1 MPDFTDKQ
9 VKEEYKKYSKNV
21 SEGDVNDVLNKEN
34 EILGK
39 AHGPLEKFAQ
49 DIKLLFS
56 IIKDYAN
63 GTYREIPWVTIAG
76 IVGTLLYVFSPIDLI
91 PDFIPVLGL
100 TDDAAVVALC
110 LAGIS
115 KDLEKYRKWKNSN
128 ANYRII
134 ENKNSGKK
142 LISNNNKNKKK

>member
-1 MPDFTDKQ
+1 MARFTDEQ
-9 VKEEYKKYSKNV
+9 VKDEYDKYSKNV
-21 SEGDVNDVLNKEN
+21 SEDDVDGVLNKEKK
-34 EILGK
+34 ILGK

-63 GTYREIPWVTIAG
+63 GTYREIPWITIAG
-76 IVGTLLYVFSPIDLI
+76 IIGALIYVFSPIDLI

-110 LAGIS
+110 LAGIK
-115 KDLEKYRKWKNSN
+115 KDLEKYRKWKDSQ
-128 ANYRII
+128 ADYKII
-134 ENKNSGKK
+134 
-142 LISNNNKNKKK
+142 NN

>member
-1 MPDFTDKQ
+1 MPKFTEKQ
-9 VKEEYKKYSKNV
+9 VNDEYEKYSRNV
-21 SEGDVNDVLNKEN
+21 SEDDVDDVLHKEKK
-34 EILGK
+34 ILGK

-56 IIKDYAN
+56 LIKDYAN
-63 GTYREIPWVTIAG
+63 GTYREVPWITIASIIG
-76 IVGTLLYVFSPIDLI
+76 ALLYVFSPIDLI

-115 KDLEKYRKWKNSN
+115 KDLEKYRKWKNSI
-128 ANYRII
+128 AN
-134 ENKNSGKK
+134 
-142 LISNNNKNKKK
+142 

>member
-9 VKEEYKKYSKNV
+9 VKKEYKKYSKNV

-39 AHGPLEKFAQ
+39 VHGPLEKFAQ
-49 DIKLLFS
+49 DIKLFFS

-63 GTYREIPWVTIAG
+63 GSYREIPWVTIAG
-76 IVGTLLYVFSPIDLI
+76 IIGSLIYVFIPIDLI

-110 LAGIS
+110 LKGIS
-115 KDLEKYRKWKNSN
+115 KDLEKYSIWKN
-128 ANYRII
+128 
-134 ENKNSGKK
+134 NKAS
-142 LISNNNKNKKK
+142 